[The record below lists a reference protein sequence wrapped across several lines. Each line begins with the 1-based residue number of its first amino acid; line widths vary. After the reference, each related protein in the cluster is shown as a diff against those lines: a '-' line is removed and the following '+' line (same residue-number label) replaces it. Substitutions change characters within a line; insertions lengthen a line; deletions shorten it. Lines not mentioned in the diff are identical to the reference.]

1 MDETT
6 EQPRSTRQDSPPTT
20 ADQASD
26 MSTETSPRSR
36 IDFPVAGASVG
47 ILAAFVVVA
56 LIIPDTV
63 SSWVGIAFSICANIF
78 GMYWQIL
85 LLATFL
91 IALVLIFTPW
101 AKARLGNQERP
112 DFGRFS
118 WIAMIMTTLL
128 AAGGVFWAAAEPMYH
143 YATAPPYFTN
153 DGHSG
158 FDAVAAALATSF
170 IDWGFLAW
178 AILGSLGAIVMM
190 RAAEK
195 GMPLRPRSLL
205 YPVLGKRA
213 ANRSACRRRRRGVRH
228 LGGRR
233 HDRPCRILR
242 NAGHLRAEFS
252 VRHPR
257 HLSGSAARDRR
268 AHRSRRRQCLLR
280 RQSRGPIP
288 QQRQCLDGTSALD
301 CAAVLVV
308 GSAWFVAKSY
318 FSGFGL
324 YMTDFFSMT
333 LYRGDTEWLSGWT
346 VFFFGWFLGY
356 APLMAIFI
364 ARISKG
370 RTVRDLFISTT
381 ILPPIATTMWFTV
394 LGGTGIY
401 LERQSAGSIS
411 GPLMDGG
418 LPAAV
423 IRAISDNLPLSTV
436 IGIGFLI
443 LTMTFVGH
451 DHGLDVVCDV
461 AVVHDKRSAL
471 TEAAGDLGGAHR
483 CHGCRA
489 HQLGRW
495 RCRRTAV
502 GDRHH
507 RCAGGLRHASVAVRC
522 SDLREADGEG
532 AEGGLRQLGLSSE
545 AVLRGLVEPDPAFGQ
560 RGPGGDLAS
569 GLGAVGERRPLSER
583 VRRLA
588 PWCEPRPRWVR
599 PSLSPHP
606 PRRHPAAPGRR
617 GYGSGHDRSAP
628 LLSRVTWPRPGP
640 RP

>member
-1 MDETT
+1 MRPHLGQGMQWSPKGSRHMDETT

-213 ANRSACRRRRRGVRH
+213 ATGPLAAVVDVVCVISVAAGTIGPVGFLGMQVTYGLNSLFGIPDTYPVQLLVIAVLTAVAGVSVFSGVSRGVR
-228 LGGRR
+228 
-233 HDRPCRILR
+233 
-242 NAGHLRAEFS
+242 F
-252 VRHPR
+252 
-257 HLSGSAARDRR
+257 LSSANVWM
-268 AHRSRRRQCLLR
+268 
-280 RQSRGPIP
+280 
-288 QQRQCLDGTSALD
+288 ALALM
-301 CAAVLVV
+301 AAVLVV

-370 RTVRDLFISTT
+370 RTVRDLLISTT

-423 IRAISDNLPLSTV
+423 MAISDNLPLSTV

-443 LTMTFVGH
+443 LTMTFVATTTDSMSFAMSQSCMTSGVPSPK
-451 DHGLDVVCDV
+451 LRAIW
-461 AVVHDKRSAL
+461 AVLIGVTAAVLISLGDGGVDALQSAIVI
-471 TEAAGDLGGAHR
+471 
-483 CHGCRA
+483 
-489 HQLGRW
+489 
-495 RCRRTAV
+495 TAV
-502 GDRHH
+502 P
-507 RCAGGLRHASVAVRC
+507 VAFVM
-522 SDLREADGEG
+522 L
-532 AEGGLRQLGLSSE
+532 
-545 AVLRGLVEPDPAFGQ
+545 
-560 RGPGGDLAS
+560 
-569 GLGAVGERRPLSER
+569 
-583 VRRLA
+583 
-588 PWCEPRPRWVR
+588 
-599 PSLSPHP
+599 PSLF
-606 PRRHPAAPGRR
+606 AAPIYVRQM
-617 GYGSGHDRSAP
+617 AKEQK
-628 LLSRVTWPRPGP
+628 VA
-640 RP
+640 